1 MTTTLSKTEKPTKTM
16 TFIPQNLYRYFWD
29 VNPQTLAKKHKKQII
44 ARLLDYGDTEAIG
57 WCKEQFSEKEIT
69 ECLKTSRGLSKK
81 SANFW
86 AIIFD
91 IPKNQVLCLQPS
103 FREIHRKLWNY

>member
-1 MTTTLSKTEKPTKTM
+1 MS
-16 TFIPQNLYRYFWD
+16 FIPQNLHCYFWD
-29 VNPQTLAKKHKKQII
+29 VDPQRLAKKHKKQII
-44 ARLLDYGDTEAIG
+44 ARLLDYGNTEAIS

-91 IPKNQVLCLQPS
+91 IPENQVLCLQPS
-103 FREIHRKLWNY
+103 FRDKHRKLWNH